1 VNDQELI
8 ARAREVGDRLSR
20 RLGDLD
26 RLAGVLLKELADRL
40 DGPVPERENA

>member
-8 ARAREVGDRLSR
+8 AEAREVSDKLRL

-26 RLAGVLLKELADRL
+26 RLAGLLLAELADRP
-40 DGPVPERENA
+40 DGRPEGSTT